1 MVDIRKE
8 SEPRRENTQVIE
20 MERTVEVQ
28 PQVESWMEK
37 IEKRFGRVPNQTQT
51 PMDDQVVVQNPQ
63 SQQPPVVLP
72 ATQQMMQVGKQGKIE
87 EGVTWL
93 VAWVIRQIKM
103 LTKSGRKVRLQ
114 DIPEIKNES

>member
-1 MVDIRKE
+1 MDRRKE
-8 SEPRRENTQVIE
+8 SEPRRESSQVVE
-20 MERTVEVQ
+20 MGKTTEVQ
-28 PQVESWMEK
+28 PNIESWMEK

-72 ATQQMMQVGKQGKIE
+72 ATQQTMQVGKQGKIE

-93 VAWVIRQIKM
+93 VTWVIRQIKM
-103 LTKSGRKVRLQ
+103 LTKLGRKVRLQ
-114 DIPEIKNES
+114 DMPEVKE

>member
-1 MVDIRKE
+1 MISKSKE
-8 SEPRRENTQVIE
+8 SEPRSEGLPQVE
-20 MERTVEVQ
+20 MPRQAEMQ
-28 PQVESWMEK
+28 PPVESWMEK

-51 PMDDQVVVQNPQ
+51 PMDDNVVVQNPQ

-72 ATQQMMQVGKQGKIE
+72 VTQQTMQAGKQGKIE

-103 LTKSGRKVRLQ
+103 LTKLGRKVRLQ
-114 DIPEIKNES
+114 DMPEVKE